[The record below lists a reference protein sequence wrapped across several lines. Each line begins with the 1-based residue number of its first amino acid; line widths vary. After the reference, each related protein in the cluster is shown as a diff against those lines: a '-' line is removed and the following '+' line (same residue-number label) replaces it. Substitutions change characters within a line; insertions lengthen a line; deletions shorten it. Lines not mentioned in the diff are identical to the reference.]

1 MRTIQIKQIEQNIP
15 MDSPFFYNLIIEN
28 SRLLRDFLFDL
39 SEECSF
45 FNYIGEQKTTFHDD
59 AYFVENPL
67 YASLDSKKADSLLQ
81 KEISSRITYDQK
93 EEYESLMNLVYD
105 YINSISYDYPIPVT
119 FNDDLPLQTLL
130 KTMGLTPELTEV
142 TDINKLIQNIKILSY
157 LLKKDIFVFFNLK
170 DFFSEGEL
178 LVFLKAMA
186 QLEVKILI
194 ISSHSSPKLKDE
206 RQIIIDKDLCELHI
220 C

>member
-1 MRTIQIKQIEQNIP
+1 
-15 MDSPFFYNLIIEN
+15 
-28 SRLLRDFLFDL
+28 
-39 SEECSF
+39 
-45 FNYIGEQKTTFHDD
+45 
-59 AYFVENPL
+59 VENPL

-142 TDINKLIQNIKILSY
+142 TDINKLIQNIKVLSY

-170 DFFSEGEL
+170 DFFSEDEIL
-178 LVFLKAMA
+178 IFLKSMT

-194 ISSHSSPKLKDE
+194 ISSHSSPKLQDE